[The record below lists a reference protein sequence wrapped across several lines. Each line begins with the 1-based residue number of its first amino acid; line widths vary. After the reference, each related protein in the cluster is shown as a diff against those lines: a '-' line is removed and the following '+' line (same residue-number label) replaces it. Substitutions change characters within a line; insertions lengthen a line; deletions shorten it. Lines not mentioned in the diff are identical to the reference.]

1 MYYSKL
7 SLDGA
12 WDMNYSEFAYTSPE
26 YPLIEGYRIANAV
39 PRYWEDMIEDFSKV
53 PFCGK
58 LKINPE
64 YGIQQYPIAGVAPD
78 MALPNIER
86 KKIDKKGQ
94 SPFGD

>member
-12 WDMNYSEFAYTSPE
+12 WVMNYSEFAYTSPE
-26 YPLIEGYRIANAV
+26 YPLIQGYRIANAV
-39 PRYWEDMIEDFSKV
+39 PGYWEDMIEDFSKV
-53 PFCGK
+53 PFWGK

-64 YGIQQYPIAGVAPD
+64 YSIQQYPIAGVAPD

-86 KKIDKKGQ
+86 KKVDKKGQ
-94 SPFGD
+94 SPNGD